1 MTNHNHYDIELKNW
15 IDNEKIA
22 ANLLNL
28 IGQLMYDK
36 GIEIVLFRQNIL
48 DVGVTELMRLLSY
61 AENVIERKIELETA
75 LILAQEIT
83 DMELPPSKL
92 DLGLLTAEFHEDNNT
107 NHRLFLENKLQKVLN
122 SNSNFSPRDV
132 VLFGFGRIGRL
143 AAREL
148 IRQAGK
154 GQQMRLKAIV
164 VRNITD
170 EQIMKRA
177 NLLRNDSVHGS
188 FKGIVD
194 VDLEKRIIIV
204 NGQIIHLI
212 DGSNPDSID
221 YEKYG
226 INNALLID
234 NTGVFKSKEALSCH
248 LKSKGIKKVLLT
260 APGTEIPN
268 IVYGINN
275 KEIDVD
281 KTDIF
286 SAASCTTNCI
296 APILKIVNDKYEI
309 VNGHLET
316 VHSYTNDQNLLD
328 NMHKKPRRGRSA
340 AINMVITTTG
350 AGNAV
355 TKVIPSLEGKLTA
368 NAVRVPTANVSLAIM
383 RLKIKNKTNLE
394 EVNNL
399 IREAAL
405 KGNLVNQINYQIDP
419 DLVSTDIVGNSCC
432 SVFDSQATIVTKEG
446 YDIVLYVWYDNE
458 FGYTKQVIRL
468 AKQISKVRRLTYY

>member
-1 MTNHNHYDIELKNW
+1 MADHNLYDKKLDCWIE
-15 IDNEKIA
+15 NEKIA

-28 IGQLMYDK
+28 VGQLMYDK
-36 GIEIVLFRQNIL
+36 GIEVVIFRQNIL
-48 DVGVTELMRLLSY
+48 DVGVTELMRLVSY
-61 AENVIERKIELETA
+61 AENVVKRKIELNIA
-75 LILAQEIT
+75 LEIAKEIT
-83 DMELPPSKL
+83 KMQLPPSKL
-92 DLGLLTAEFHEDNNT
+92 DLGLLTAEFLEESSKNYDE
-107 NHRLFLENKLQKVLN
+107 FLQEKLNKIL
-122 SNSNFSPRDV
+122 SSESSFSPRDI

-154 GQQMRLKAIV
+154 GQQMRLRAIV
-164 VRNITD
+164 VRNISD
-170 EQIMKRA
+170 EQIKKRA
-177 NLLRNDSVHGS
+177 NLLRNDSVHGA
-188 FKGIVD
+188 FKGIVE
-194 VDLEKRIIIV
+194 VDLDKRIIIV

-212 DGSNPDSID
+212 DGAKPEKID
-221 YEKYG
+221 YEKYD
-226 INNALLID
+226 IHNALLID
-234 NTGVFKSKEALSCH
+234 NTGVFKSKDALSCH

-275 KEIDVD
+275 KGLDIDENH
-281 KTDIF
+281 IF

-296 APILKIVNDKYEI
+296 APILKIVEDKLNI

-350 AGNAV
+350 AGKAV
-355 TKVIPSLEGKLTA
+355 TKVIPSLAGKLTA
-368 NAVRVPTANVSLAIM
+368 NAVRVPTANVSLAI
-383 RLKIKNKTNLE
+383 LQLNLSKKTSVE
-394 EVNNL
+394 EINNL
-399 IREAAL
+399 VREASL

-419 DLVSTDIVGNSCC
+419 DLVSTDIVGDSCC
-432 SVFDSQATIVTKEG
+432 SVFDSQATIVTKDG
-446 YDIVLYVWYDNE
+446 FDVVLYVWYDNE

-468 AKQISKVRRLTYY
+468 AKQISKVRRLHYY

>member
-92 DLGLLTAEFHEDNNT
+92 DLGLLTAEFHEDNST
-107 NHRLFLENKLQKVLN
+107 NHRLFLETKLQKVLN

-194 VDLEKRIIIV
+194 IDLKKRIIIV

-275 KEIDVD
+275 KEFDVD

-383 RLKIKNKTNLE
+383 RLKIKEKTNLE
-394 EVNNL
+394 EVNNI

>member
-75 LILAQEIT
+75 LKLAQEIT

-92 DLGLLTAEFHEDNNT
+92 DLGLLTAEFHEDNST
-107 NHRLFLENKLQKVLN
+107 NHRLFLETKLEKVLN
-122 SNSNFSPRDV
+122 SNSNFSPRDI

-248 LKSKGIKKVLLT
+248 LKSKGIKKVLS
-260 APGTEIPN
+260 
-268 IVYGINN
+268 V
-275 KEIDVD
+275 
-281 KTDIF
+281 
-286 SAASCTTNCI
+286 
-296 APILKIVNDKYEI
+296 
-309 VNGHLET
+309 
-316 VHSYTNDQNLLD
+316 SYTHLTL
-328 NMHKKPRRGRSA
+328 P
-340 AINMVITTTG
+340 
-350 AGNAV
+350 
-355 TKVIPSLEGKLTA
+355 TKA
-368 NAVRVPTANVSLAIM
+368 
-383 RLKIKNKTNLE
+383 
-394 EVNNL
+394 
-399 IREAAL
+399 
-405 KGNLVNQINYQIDP
+405 
-419 DLVSTDIVGNSCC
+419 
-432 SVFDSQATIVTKEG
+432 
-446 YDIVLYVWYDNE
+446 
-458 FGYTKQVIRL
+458 
-468 AKQISKVRRLTYY
+468 

>member
-1 MTNHNHYDIELKNW
+1 MINQNSYDKQLSNW

-48 DVGVTELMRLLSY
+48 DVGVTELMRLVSY
-61 AENVIERKIELETA
+61 AENVVERKIKLDTA
-75 LILAQEIT
+75 LKLTQEIT
-83 DMELPPSKL
+83 KMELPPSKL
-92 DLGLLTAEFHEDNNT
+92 DLGLLTAEFLEENT
-107 NHRLFLENKLQKVLN
+107 NDLKIFLKNKLQN
-122 SNSNFSPRDV
+122 IISTEINFSPRDV

-164 VRNITD
+164 VRNISD
-170 EQIMKRA
+170 EQIEKRA

-194 VDLEKRIIIV
+194 VDLESRRIIV

-212 DGSNPDSID
+212 DGSNPEKID

-226 INNALLID
+226 IKNALLID
-234 NTGVFKSKEALSCH
+234 NTGAFKSKEALSCH

-275 KEIDVD
+275 KEVNVD
-281 KTDIF
+281 EIDIF

-350 AGNAV
+350 AGKAV

-383 RLKIKNKTNLE
+383 RLKIKNKANLK

-405 KGNLVNQINYQIDP
+405 KGDLVNQINYQIDP
-419 DLVSTDIVGNSCC
+419 DLVSTDIVGNPCC

>member
-61 AENVIERKIELETA
+61 TENVIERKIELETA

-92 DLGLLTAEFHEDNNT
+92 DLGLLTAEFHEDNSA
-107 NHRLFLENKLQKVLN
+107 NHKLFLENKLQKVLN
-122 SNSNFSPRDV
+122 STSNFSPRDV

-275 KEIDVD
+275 KEVDVD

-328 NMHKKPRRGRSA
+328 NMHQKPRRGRSA

-355 TKVIPSLEGKLTA
+355 TKVIASLEGKLTA

-383 RLKIKNKTNLE
+383 RLKIKEKTNLE

>member
-1 MTNHNHYDIELKNW
+1 MINSKLYDDQFNTW
-15 IDNEKIA
+15 ILNEKLA
-22 ANLLNL
+22 VNLLNYS
-28 IGQLMYDK
+28 GQLMYDK

-48 DVGVTELMRLLSY
+48 DIGVTELMRLFSY
-61 AENVIERKIELETA
+61 AENVVKRKIDIKTA
-75 LILAQEIT
+75 LELIKEINHLT
-83 DMELPPSKL
+83 LPPSKL
-92 DLGLLTAEFHEDNNT
+92 DIGLLTAEYIEDSGNSFKD
-107 NHRLFLENKLQKVLN
+107 FLEEKLSKIIN
-122 SNSNFSPRDV
+122 SKNNFQPRDI

-148 IRQAGK
+148 IRQAGN

-170 EQIMKRA
+170 EQIIKRA

-188 FKGIVD
+188 FNGVVD
-194 VDLEKRIIIV
+194 IDIENKRIII

-212 DGSNPDSID
+212 EGSKPDEIN
-221 YEKYG
+221 YENYG
-226 INNALLID
+226 IKDALLID
-234 NTGVFKSKEALSCH
+234 NTGAFTSRKALSCH
-248 LKSKGIKKVLLT
+248 LKSKGINKVLLT

-275 KEIDVD
+275 KDLDIENIN
-281 KTDIF
+281 IF

-296 APILKIVNDKYEI
+296 APILQIIEDKYEI
-309 VNGHLET
+309 INGHLET

-350 AGNAV
+350 AGKAV

-383 RLKIKNKTNLE
+383 RLNIKNKTNID

-399 IREAAL
+399 IREEAIG
-405 KGNLVNQINYQIDP
+405 GNLINQINYQIDP
-419 DLVSTDIVGNSCC
+419 DLVSTDIVGNPCC
-432 SVFDSQATIVTKEG
+432 SVFDSQATIVTEDG
-446 YDIVLYVWYDNE
+446 QDIVLYVWYDNE

>member
-1 MTNHNHYDIELKNW
+1 MINQNSYDKQLNNW

-28 IGQLMYDK
+28 VGQLMYDR

-48 DVGVTELMRLLSY
+48 DVGVTELMRLVSY
-61 AENVIERKIELETA
+61 AENVVERKIKLDTA
-75 LILAQEIT
+75 LKLTEEIT
-83 DMELPPSKL
+83 SMELPPSKL
-92 DLGLLTAEFHEDNNT
+92 DLGLLTAEFLEENT
-107 NHRLFLENKLQKVLN
+107 NDHKIFLKNKLQN
-122 SNSNFSPRDV
+122 IISTEINFSPRDV

-164 VRNITD
+164 VRNISD
-170 EQIMKRA
+170 EQIEKRA
-177 NLLRNDSVHGS
+177 NLLKNDSVHGS

-194 VDLEKRIIIV
+194 VDLEKRMIIV

-212 DGSNPDSID
+212 DGSNPENID

-226 INNALLID
+226 IKNALLID
-234 NTGVFKSKEALSCH
+234 NTGAFKSKEALSCH

-275 KEIDVD
+275 KEVNVD
-281 KTDIF
+281 EIDIF

-350 AGNAV
+350 AGKAV
-355 TKVIPSLEGKLTA
+355 TKVIPALEGKLTA

-383 RLKIKNKTNLE
+383 RLKIKNKANLK

-405 KGNLVNQINYQIDP
+405 RGDLVNQINYQIDP
-419 DLVSTDIVGNSCC
+419 DLVSTDIVGNPCC
-432 SVFDSQATIVTKEG
+432 SVFDSQATIVTEDG

>member
-92 DLGLLTAEFHEDNNT
+92 DLGLLTAEFHEDNST
-107 NHRLFLENKLQKVLN
+107 NHRLFLETKLQKVLN

-275 KEIDVD
+275 KEVDVD

-383 RLKIKNKTNLE
+383 RLKIKEKTNLE
-394 EVNNL
+394 QVNKL

>member
-1 MTNHNHYDIELKNW
+1 MTNHNHYDFELKNW

-92 DLGLLTAEFHEDNNT
+92 DLGLLTAEFHEDNST
-107 NHRLFLENKLQKVLN
+107 NHRLFLETKLQKVLN

-275 KEIDVD
+275 KEVDVD

-383 RLKIKNKTNLE
+383 RLKIKEKTNLE

-432 SVFDSQATIVTKEG
+432 SVFDSQATIVTKDG

>member
-1 MTNHNHYDIELKNW
+1 MADHNLYDKQLDNW
-15 IDNEKIA
+15 IENEKIA

-28 IGQLMYDK
+28 VGQLMYDK
-36 GIEIVLFRQNIL
+36 GIEVVIFRQNIL
-48 DVGVTELMRLLSY
+48 DVGVTELMRLVSY
-61 AENVIERKIELETA
+61 AENVVKRKIELNIA
-75 LILAQEIT
+75 LEIAKEIT
-83 DMELPPSKL
+83 KMQLPPSKL
-92 DLGLLTAEFHEDNNT
+92 DLGLLTAEFLEESSKNYT
-107 NHRLFLENKLQKVLN
+107 EFLEEKLNKIL
-122 SNSNFSPRDV
+122 SSESSFSPRDI

-154 GQQMRLKAIV
+154 GQQMRLRAIV
-164 VRNITD
+164 VRNISD
-170 EQIMKRA
+170 EQIKKRA
-177 NLLRNDSVHGS
+177 NLLRNDSVHGA
-188 FKGIVD
+188 FKGIVE
-194 VDLEKRIIIV
+194 VDLDKRIIIV

-212 DGSNPDSID
+212 DGANPEKID
-221 YEKYG
+221 YEKYD
-226 INNALLID
+226 IHNALLID
-234 NTGVFKSKEALSCH
+234 NTGVFKSKDALSCH
-248 LKSKGIKKVLLT
+248 LKSNGIKKVLLT

-275 KEIDVD
+275 KGLDIDENH
-281 KTDIF
+281 IF

-296 APILKIVNDKYEI
+296 APILKIVEDKLNI

-350 AGNAV
+350 AGKAV

-368 NAVRVPTANVSLAIM
+368 NAVRVPTANVSLAIL
-383 RLKIKNKTNLE
+383 RLNLSKKTSVE
-394 EVNNL
+394 EINNL
-399 IREAAL
+399 VREASL

-419 DLVSTDIVGNSCC
+419 DLVSTDIVGDSCC

-446 YDIVLYVWYDNE
+446 YDVVLYVWYDNE

-468 AKQISKVRRLTYY
+468 AKQISKVRRLHYY

>member
-1 MTNHNHYDIELKNW
+1 MADHNLYDKQLDNW
-15 IDNEKIA
+15 IENEKIA

-28 IGQLMYDK
+28 VGQLMYDK
-36 GIEIVLFRQNIL
+36 GIEVVIFRQNIL
-48 DVGVTELMRLLSY
+48 DVGVTELMRLVSY
-61 AENVIERKIELETA
+61 AENVVKRKIELNIA
-75 LILAQEIT
+75 LEIAKEIT
-83 DMELPPSKL
+83 KMQLPPSKL
-92 DLGLLTAEFHEDNNT
+92 DLGLLTAEFLEESPKNYT
-107 NHRLFLENKLQKVLN
+107 EFLEEKLNKIL
-122 SNSNFSPRDV
+122 SSESSFSPRDI

-154 GQQMRLKAIV
+154 GQQMRLRAIV
-164 VRNITD
+164 VRNISD
-170 EQIMKRA
+170 EQIKKRA
-177 NLLRNDSVHGS
+177 NLLRNDSVHGA
-188 FKGIVD
+188 FKGIVE
-194 VDLEKRIIIV
+194 VDLDKRMIIV

-212 DGSNPDSID
+212 DGANPEKID
-221 YEKYG
+221 YEKYD
-226 INNALLID
+226 IHNALLID
-234 NTGVFKSKEALSCH
+234 NTGVFKSKDALSCH
-248 LKSKGIKKVLLT
+248 LKSNGIKKVLLT

-275 KEIDVD
+275 KGLDIDENH
-281 KTDIF
+281 IF

-296 APILKIVNDKYEI
+296 APILKIVEDKLNI

-350 AGNAV
+350 AGKAV

-368 NAVRVPTANVSLAIM
+368 NAVRVPTANVSLAIL
-383 RLKIKNKTNLE
+383 RLNLRKKTSIE
-394 EVNNL
+394 EINNL
-399 IREAAL
+399 VREASL

-419 DLVSTDIVGNSCC
+419 DLVSTDIVGDSCC

-446 YDIVLYVWYDNE
+446 YDVVLYVWYDNE

-468 AKQISKVRRLTYY
+468 AKQISKVRRLHYY

>member
-1 MTNHNHYDIELKNW
+1 MADHNLYDKQLDSWIE
-15 IDNEKIA
+15 NEKIA

-28 IGQLMYDK
+28 VGQLMYDK
-36 GIEIVLFRQNIL
+36 GIEVVIFRQNIL
-48 DVGVTELMRLLSY
+48 DVGVTELMRLVSY
-61 AENVIERKIELETA
+61 AENVVKRKIELNIA
-75 LILAQEIT
+75 LEIAKEIT
-83 DMELPPSKL
+83 KMQLPPSKL
-92 DLGLLTAEFHEDNNT
+92 DLGLLTAEFLEESPKNYT
-107 NHRLFLENKLQKVLN
+107 EFLEEKLNKIL
-122 SNSNFSPRDV
+122 SSESSFSPRDI

-154 GQQMRLKAIV
+154 GQQMRLRAIV
-164 VRNITD
+164 VRNISD
-170 EQIMKRA
+170 EQIKKRA
-177 NLLRNDSVHGS
+177 NLLRNDSVHGA
-188 FKGIVD
+188 FKGIVE
-194 VDLEKRIIIV
+194 VDLDKRIIIV

-212 DGSNPDSID
+212 DGANPEKID
-221 YEKYG
+221 YEKYD
-226 INNALLID
+226 IHNALLID
-234 NTGVFKSKEALSCH
+234 NTGVFKSKDALSCH

-275 KEIDVD
+275 KGLDIDENH
-281 KTDIF
+281 IF

-296 APILKIVNDKYEI
+296 APILKIVEDKLNI

-350 AGNAV
+350 AGKAV

-368 NAVRVPTANVSLAIM
+368 NAVRVPTANVSLAIL
-383 RLKIKNKTNLE
+383 RLNLSKKTSVE
-394 EVNNL
+394 EINNL
-399 IREAAL
+399 VREASL

-419 DLVSTDIVGNSCC
+419 DLVSTDIVGDSCC

-446 YDIVLYVWYDNE
+446 YDVVLYVWYDNE

-468 AKQISKVRRLTYY
+468 AKQISKVRRLHYY

>member
-1 MTNHNHYDIELKNW
+1 MADHNLYDKQLDNW
-15 IDNEKIA
+15 IENEKIA

-28 IGQLMYDK
+28 VGQLMYDK
-36 GIEIVLFRQNIL
+36 GIEVVIFRQNIL
-48 DVGVTELMRLLSY
+48 DVGVTELMRLVSY
-61 AENVIERKIELETA
+61 AENVVKRKIELNIA
-75 LILAQEIT
+75 LEIAKEIT
-83 DMELPPSKL
+83 KMQLPPSKL
-92 DLGLLTAEFHEDNNT
+92 DLGLLTAEFLEESPKNYT
-107 NHRLFLENKLQKVLN
+107 EFLEEKLNKIL
-122 SNSNFSPRDV
+122 SSESSFSPRDI

-154 GQQMRLKAIV
+154 GQQMRLRAIV
-164 VRNITD
+164 VRNISD
-170 EQIMKRA
+170 EQIKKRA
-177 NLLRNDSVHGS
+177 NLLRNDSVHGA
-188 FKGIVD
+188 FKGIVEVNLD
-194 VDLEKRIIIV
+194 KRIIIV

-212 DGSNPDSID
+212 DGENPEKID
-221 YEKYG
+221 YEKYD
-226 INNALLID
+226 INDALLID
-234 NTGVFKSKEALSCH
+234 NTGVFKSKDALSCH

-275 KEIDVD
+275 KGLDIDENH
-281 KTDIF
+281 IF

-296 APILKIVNDKYEI
+296 APILKIVEDKLNI

-350 AGNAV
+350 AGKAV

-368 NAVRVPTANVSLAIM
+368 NAVRVPTANVSLAIL
-383 RLKIKNKTNLE
+383 RLNLSKKTSVE
-394 EVNNL
+394 EINNL
-399 IREAAL
+399 VREASL

-419 DLVSTDIVGNSCC
+419 DLVSTDIVGDSCC

-446 YDIVLYVWYDNE
+446 YDVGLYVWYDNE

-468 AKQISKVRRLTYY
+468 AKQISKVRRLHYY

>member
-22 ANLLNL
+22 SNLLNL

-92 DLGLLTAEFHEDNNT
+92 DLGLLTAEFHEDNST
-107 NHRLFLENKLQKVLN
+107 NHRLFLETKLQKVLN

-275 KEIDVD
+275 KEVDVD
-281 KTDIF
+281 KTNIF

-383 RLKIKNKTNLE
+383 RLKIKEKTNLE
-394 EVNNL
+394 EVNNI

>member
-1 MTNHNHYDIELKNW
+1 MINQELYNDQFNNW
-15 IDNEKIA
+15 ISNEKTA
-22 ANLLNL
+22 VNLLNYC
-28 IGQLMYDK
+28 GQLMYDK

-48 DVGVTELMRLLSY
+48 DVGVTELMRLFSY
-61 AENVIERKIELETA
+61 AENVVKRKIDIQTA
-75 LILAQEIT
+75 LELIIEINKLN
-83 DMELPPSKL
+83 LPPSKL
-92 DLGLLTAEFHEDNNT
+92 DIGLLTSEFIEEKSVNKHD
-107 NHRLFLENKLQKVLN
+107 FLDKKLSKIINAKNDFL
-122 SNSNFSPRDV
+122 PRDII
-132 VLFGFGRIGRL
+132 LFGFGRIGRL

-148 IRQAGK
+148 VRQAGK

-164 VRNITD
+164 VRNITN
-170 EQIMKRA
+170 EQIIKRA

-188 FKGIVD
+188 FNGVVD
-194 VDLEKRIIIV
+194 IDIENKRIII

-212 DGSNPDSID
+212 EGSKPDEIN
-221 YEKYG
+221 YENYG
-226 INNALLID
+226 IIDALLID
-234 NTGVFKSKEALSCH
+234 NTGAFTSRKALSCH
-248 LKSKGIKKVLLT
+248 LKSKGINKVLLT

-275 KEIDVD
+275 KDLDIENIN
-281 KTDIF
+281 IF

-296 APILKIVNDKYEI
+296 APILQIIEDKYEI
-309 VNGHLET
+309 INGHLET

-350 AGNAV
+350 AGKAV

-383 RLKIKNKTNLE
+383 RLNIKNKTNID

-399 IREAAL
+399 IREEAIG
-405 KGNLVNQINYQIDP
+405 GNLINQINYQIDP
-419 DLVSTDIVGNSCC
+419 DLVSTDIVGNPCC
-432 SVFDSQATIVTKEG
+432 SVFDSQATIVTEDG
-446 YDIVLYVWYDNE
+446 QDIVLYVWYDNE

>member
-1 MTNHNHYDIELKNW
+1 MADHNLYDKQLDNW
-15 IDNEKIA
+15 IENEKIA

-28 IGQLMYDK
+28 VGQLMYDK
-36 GIEIVLFRQNIL
+36 GIEVVIFRQNIL
-48 DVGVTELMRLLSY
+48 DVGVTELMRLVSY
-61 AENVIERKIELETA
+61 AENVVKRKIKLNIALEIA
-75 LILAQEIT
+75 KEIT
-83 DMELPPSKL
+83 KMQLPPSKL
-92 DLGLLTAEFHEDNNT
+92 DLGLLTAEFLEESQKNYT
-107 NHRLFLENKLQKVLN
+107 EFLEEKLNKIL
-122 SNSNFSPRDV
+122 SSESSFSPRDI

-154 GQQMRLKAIV
+154 GQQMRLRAIV
-164 VRNITD
+164 VRNISD
-170 EQIMKRA
+170 EQIKKRA
-177 NLLRNDSVHGS
+177 NLLRNDSVHGA
-188 FKGIVD
+188 FKGIVE
-194 VDLEKRIIIV
+194 VDLDKRMIIV

-212 DGSNPDSID
+212 DGANPEKID
-221 YEKYG
+221 YEKYD
-226 INNALLID
+226 IHNALLID
-234 NTGVFKSKEALSCH
+234 NTGVFKSKDALSCH

-275 KEIDVD
+275 KGLDIDENH
-281 KTDIF
+281 IF

-296 APILKIVNDKYEI
+296 APVLKIVEDKLNI

-350 AGNAV
+350 AGKAV

-368 NAVRVPTANVSLAIM
+368 NAVRVPTANVSLAIL
-383 RLKIKNKTNLE
+383 RLNLSKKTSVE
-394 EVNNL
+394 EINNL
-399 IREAAL
+399 VREASL

-419 DLVSTDIVGNSCC
+419 DLVSTDIVGDSCC

-446 YDIVLYVWYDNE
+446 YDVVLYVWYDNE

-468 AKQISKVRRLTYY
+468 AKQISKVRRLHYY

>member
-1 MTNHNHYDIELKNW
+1 MTNHKHYDIELKNW

-92 DLGLLTAEFHEDNNT
+92 DLGLLTAEFHEDNST
-107 NHRLFLENKLQKVLN
+107 NHRLFLETKLQKVLN

-275 KEIDVD
+275 KEVDVD

-383 RLKIKNKTNLE
+383 RLKIKEKTNLE

>member
-22 ANLLNL
+22 SNLLNL

-92 DLGLLTAEFHEDNNT
+92 DLGLLTAEFHEDNST
-107 NHRLFLENKLQKVLN
+107 NHRLFLETKLQKVLN

-275 KEIDVD
+275 KEVDVD

-432 SVFDSQATIVTKEG
+432 SVFDSQATIVTKDG

>member
-1 MTNHNHYDIELKNW
+1 MADHNLYDKQLDNW
-15 IDNEKIA
+15 IENEKIA

-28 IGQLMYDK
+28 VGQLMYDK
-36 GIEIVLFRQNIL
+36 GIEVVIFRQNIL
-48 DVGVTELMRLLSY
+48 DVGVTELMRLVSY
-61 AENVIERKIELETA
+61 AENVVKRKIELNIA
-75 LILAQEIT
+75 LEIAKEIT
-83 DMELPPSKL
+83 KMQLPPSKL
-92 DLGLLTAEFHEDNNT
+92 DLGLLTAEFLEESSKNYT
-107 NHRLFLENKLQKVLN
+107 EFLEEKLNKIL
-122 SNSNFSPRDV
+122 SSESSFSPRDI

-154 GQQMRLKAIV
+154 GQQMRLRAIV
-164 VRNITD
+164 VRNISD
-170 EQIMKRA
+170 EQIKKRA
-177 NLLRNDSVHGS
+177 NLLRNDSVHGA
-188 FKGIVD
+188 FKGIVE
-194 VDLEKRIIIV
+194 VDLDKRIIIV

-212 DGSNPDSID
+212 DGANPEKID
-221 YEKYG
+221 YEKYD
-226 INNALLID
+226 IHNALLID
-234 NTGVFKSKEALSCH
+234 NTGVFKSKDALSCH

-275 KEIDVD
+275 KGLDIDENH
-281 KTDIF
+281 IF

-296 APILKIVNDKYEI
+296 APILKIVEDKLNI

-350 AGNAV
+350 AGKAV

-368 NAVRVPTANVSLAIM
+368 NAVRVPTANVSLAIL
-383 RLKIKNKTNLE
+383 RLNLSKKTSVE
-394 EVNNL
+394 EINNL
-399 IREAAL
+399 VREASL

-419 DLVSTDIVGNSCC
+419 DLVSTDIVGDSCC

-446 YDIVLYVWYDNE
+446 YDVVLYVWYDNE

-468 AKQISKVRRLTYY
+468 AKQISKVRRLHYY

>member
-1 MTNHNHYDIELKNW
+1 MADHNLYDKQLDNW
-15 IDNEKIA
+15 IENEKIA

-28 IGQLMYDK
+28 VGQLMYDK
-36 GIEIVLFRQNIL
+36 GIEVVIFRQNIL
-48 DVGVTELMRLLSY
+48 DVGVTELMRLVSY
-61 AENVIERKIELETA
+61 AENVVKRKIELNIA
-75 LILAQEIT
+75 LEIAKEIT
-83 DMELPPSKL
+83 KMQLPPSKL
-92 DLGLLTAEFHEDNNT
+92 DLGLLTAEFLEESPKNYT
-107 NHRLFLENKLQKVLN
+107 EFLEEKLNKIL
-122 SNSNFSPRDV
+122 SSESSFSPRDI

-154 GQQMRLKAIV
+154 GQQMRLRAIV
-164 VRNITD
+164 VRNISD
-170 EQIMKRA
+170 EQIKKRA
-177 NLLRNDSVHGS
+177 NLLRNDSVHGA
-188 FKGIVD
+188 FKGIVE
-194 VDLEKRIIIV
+194 VDLVKRIIIV

-212 DGSNPDSID
+212 DGANPEKIN
-221 YEKYG
+221 YEKYD
-226 INNALLID
+226 IHNALLID
-234 NTGVFKSKEALSCH
+234 NTGVFKSKDALSCH

-275 KEIDVD
+275 KGLDIDENH
-281 KTDIF
+281 IF

-296 APILKIVNDKYEI
+296 APILKIVEDKLNI

-350 AGNAV
+350 AGKAV

-368 NAVRVPTANVSLAIM
+368 NAVRVPTANVSLAIL
-383 RLKIKNKTNLE
+383 RLNLSKKTSVE
-394 EVNNL
+394 EINNL
-399 IREAAL
+399 VREASL

-419 DLVSTDIVGNSCC
+419 DLVSTDIVGDSCC

-446 YDIVLYVWYDNE
+446 YDVVLYVWYDNE

-468 AKQISKVRRLTYY
+468 AKQISKVRRLHYY

>member
-1 MTNHNHYDIELKNW
+1 MINSKLYDDQFNTW
-15 IDNEKIA
+15 ILNEKLA
-22 ANLLNL
+22 VNLLNYS
-28 IGQLMYDK
+28 GQLMYDK

-48 DVGVTELMRLLSY
+48 DIGVTELMRLFSY
-61 AENVIERKIELETA
+61 AENVVKRKIDIKTA
-75 LILAQEIT
+75 LELIKEINHLT
-83 DMELPPSKL
+83 LPPSKL
-92 DLGLLTAEFHEDNNT
+92 DIGLLTAEYIEDSGNSFKD
-107 NHRLFLENKLQKVLN
+107 FLEEKLSKIIN
-122 SNSNFSPRDV
+122 SKNNFQPRDI

-148 IRQAGK
+148 IRQAGN

-170 EQIMKRA
+170 EQIIKRA

-188 FKGIVD
+188 FNGVVD
-194 VDLEKRIIIV
+194 IDIENKRIII

-212 DGSNPDSID
+212 EGSKPDEIN
-221 YEKYG
+221 YENYG
-226 INNALLID
+226 IIDALLID
-234 NTGVFKSKEALSCH
+234 NTGAFTSRKALSCH
-248 LKSKGIKKVLLT
+248 LKSKGINKVLLT

-275 KEIDVD
+275 KDLDIENIN
-281 KTDIF
+281 IF

-296 APILKIVNDKYEI
+296 APILQIIEDKYEI
-309 VNGHLET
+309 INGHLET

-350 AGNAV
+350 AGKAV

-383 RLKIKNKTNLE
+383 RLNIKNKTNID

-399 IREAAL
+399 IREEAIG
-405 KGNLVNQINYQIDP
+405 GNLINQINYQIDP
-419 DLVSTDIVGNSCC
+419 DLVSTDIVGNPCC
-432 SVFDSQATIVTKEG
+432 SVFDSQATIVTEDG
-446 YDIVLYVWYDNE
+446 QDIVLYVWYDNE

>member
-92 DLGLLTAEFHEDNNT
+92 DLGLLTAEFHEDNST
-107 NHRLFLENKLQKVLN
+107 NHRLFLETKLQKVIN

-383 RLKIKNKTNLE
+383 RLKIKEKTNLE
-394 EVNNL
+394 EVNNI

>member
-1 MTNHNHYDIELKNW
+1 MINSKLYDDQFNTW
-15 IDNEKIA
+15 ILNEKLA
-22 ANLLNL
+22 VNLLNYS
-28 IGQLMYDK
+28 GQLMYDK

-48 DVGVTELMRLLSY
+48 DIGVTELMRLFSY
-61 AENVIERKIELETA
+61 AENVVKRKIDIKTA
-75 LILAQEIT
+75 LELIKEINHLA
-83 DMELPPSKL
+83 LPPSKL
-92 DLGLLTAEFHEDNNT
+92 DIGLLTAEYIEDSPNSFKD
-107 NHRLFLENKLQKVLN
+107 FLEEKLTKIIN
-122 SNSNFSPRDV
+122 SKNNFQPRDI

-148 IRQAGK
+148 IRQAGN

-170 EQIMKRA
+170 EQIIKRA

-188 FKGIVD
+188 FNGVVD
-194 VDLEKRIIIV
+194 IDIENKRIII

-212 DGSNPDSID
+212 EGSKPDEIN
-221 YEKYG
+221 YENYG
-226 INNALLID
+226 IKDALLID
-234 NTGVFKSKEALSCH
+234 NTGAFTSRKALSCH
-248 LKSKGIKKVLLT
+248 LKSKGINKVLLT

-275 KEIDVD
+275 KDLDIENIN
-281 KTDIF
+281 IF

-296 APILKIVNDKYEI
+296 APILQIIEDKYEI
-309 VNGHLET
+309 INGHLET

-350 AGNAV
+350 AGKAV

-383 RLKIKNKTNLE
+383 RLNIKNKTNID

-399 IREAAL
+399 IREEAIC
-405 KGNLVNQINYQIDP
+405 GNLVNQINYQIDP
-419 DLVSTDIVGNSCC
+419 DLVSTDIVGNPCC
-432 SVFDSQATIVTKEG
+432 SVFDSKATIVTEDG
-446 YDIVLYVWYDNE
+446 QDIVLYVWYDNE

>member
-1 MTNHNHYDIELKNW
+1 MADHNLYDKQLDNW
-15 IDNEKIA
+15 IENEKIA

-28 IGQLMYDK
+28 VGQLMYDK
-36 GIEIVLFRQNIL
+36 GIEVVIFRQNIL
-48 DVGVTELMRLLSY
+48 DVGVTELMRLVSY
-61 AENVIERKIELETA
+61 AENVVKRKIELNIA
-75 LILAQEIT
+75 LEIAKEIT
-83 DMELPPSKL
+83 KMQLPPSKL
-92 DLGLLTAEFHEDNNT
+92 DLGLLTAEFLEESPKNYT
-107 NHRLFLENKLQKVLN
+107 EFLEEKLNKIL
-122 SNSNFSPRDV
+122 SSESSFSPRDI

-154 GQQMRLKAIV
+154 GQQMRLRAIV
-164 VRNITD
+164 VRNISD
-170 EQIMKRA
+170 EQIKKRA
-177 NLLRNDSVHGS
+177 NLLRNDSVHGA
-188 FKGIVD
+188 FKGIVE
-194 VDLEKRIIIV
+194 VDLDKRIIIV

-212 DGSNPDSID
+212 DGANPEKID
-221 YEKYG
+221 YEKYD
-226 INNALLID
+226 IHNALLID
-234 NTGVFKSKEALSCH
+234 NTGVFKSKDALSCH

-275 KEIDVD
+275 KGLDIDENH
-281 KTDIF
+281 IF

-296 APILKIVNDKYEI
+296 APILKIVEDKLNI

-350 AGNAV
+350 AGKAV

-368 NAVRVPTANVSLAIM
+368 NAVRVPTANVSLAIL
-383 RLKIKNKTNLE
+383 RLNLSKKTSVKE
-394 EVNNL
+394 INNL
-399 IREAAL
+399 VREASL

-419 DLVSTDIVGNSCC
+419 DLVSTDIVGDSCC
-432 SVFDSQATIVTKEG
+432 SVFDSQATIVTREG
-446 YDIVLYVWYDNE
+446 YDVVLYVWYDNE

-468 AKQISKVRRLTYY
+468 AKQISKVRRLHYY

>member
-1 MTNHNHYDIELKNW
+1 MADHNLYDKQLDNW
-15 IDNEKIA
+15 IENEKIA

-28 IGQLMYDK
+28 VGQLMYDK
-36 GIEIVLFRQNIL
+36 GIEVVIFRQNIL
-48 DVGVTELMRLLSY
+48 DVGVTELMRLVSY
-61 AENVIERKIELETA
+61 AENVVKRKIELNIA
-75 LILAQEIT
+75 LEIAKEIT
-83 DMELPPSKL
+83 KMQLPPSKL
-92 DLGLLTAEFHEDNNT
+92 DLGLLTAEFLEESPKNYT
-107 NHRLFLENKLQKVLN
+107 EFLEEKLNKIL
-122 SNSNFSPRDV
+122 SSESSFSPRDI

-154 GQQMRLKAIV
+154 GQQMRLRAIV
-164 VRNITD
+164 VRNISD
-170 EQIMKRA
+170 EQIKKRA
-177 NLLRNDSVHGS
+177 NLLRNDSVHGA
-188 FKGIVD
+188 FKGIVE
-194 VDLEKRIIIV
+194 VDLVKRIIIV

-212 DGSNPDSID
+212 DGANPEKID
-221 YEKYG
+221 YEKYD
-226 INNALLID
+226 IHNALLID
-234 NTGVFKSKEALSCH
+234 NTGVFKSKDALSCH

-275 KEIDVD
+275 KGLDIDENH
-281 KTDIF
+281 IF

-296 APILKIVNDKYEI
+296 APILKIVEDKLNI

-350 AGNAV
+350 AGKAV

-368 NAVRVPTANVSLAIM
+368 NAVRVPTANVSLAIL
-383 RLKIKNKTNLE
+383 RLNLSKKTSVE
-394 EVNNL
+394 EINNL
-399 IREAAL
+399 VREASL

-419 DLVSTDIVGNSCC
+419 DLVSTDIVGDSCC

-446 YDIVLYVWYDNE
+446 YDVVLYVWYDNE

-468 AKQISKVRRLTYY
+468 AKQISKVRRLHYY

>member
-92 DLGLLTAEFHEDNNT
+92 DLGLLTAEFHEDNST
-107 NHRLFLENKLQKVLN
+107 NHRLFLETKLQKVLN
-122 SNSNFSPRDV
+122 SNSNFSPRDI

-275 KEIDVD
+275 KEVDVD

-383 RLKIKNKTNLE
+383 RLKIKEKTNLE

-399 IREAAL
+399 IREAAI

>member
-92 DLGLLTAEFHEDNNT
+92 DLGLLTAEFHEDNST
-107 NHRLFLENKLQKVLN
+107 NHRLFLETKLQKVLN

-275 KEIDVD
+275 KEVDVD

-383 RLKIKNKTNLE
+383 RLKIKEKTNLE

-399 IREAAL
+399 IREAAI

-446 YDIVLYVWYDNE
+446 CDIVLYVWYDNE

>member
-92 DLGLLTAEFHEDNNT
+92 DLGLLTAEFHEDNST
-107 NHRLFLENKLQKVLN
+107 NHRLFLETKLQKVLN

-275 KEIDVD
+275 KEVDVD

-383 RLKIKNKTNLE
+383 RLKIKEKTNLE

>member
-1 MTNHNHYDIELKNW
+1 MINSKLYDDQFNTW
-15 IDNEKIA
+15 ILNEKLA
-22 ANLLNL
+22 VNLLNYS
-28 IGQLMYDK
+28 GQLMYDK

-48 DVGVTELMRLLSY
+48 DIGVTELMRLFSY
-61 AENVIERKIELETA
+61 AENVVKRKIDIKTA
-75 LILAQEIT
+75 LELIKEINHLT
-83 DMELPPSKL
+83 LPPSKL
-92 DLGLLTAEFHEDNNT
+92 DIGLLTAEYIEDSGNSFKD
-107 NHRLFLENKLQKVLN
+107 FLEEKLSKIIN
-122 SNSNFSPRDV
+122 SKNNFQPRDI

-148 IRQAGK
+148 IRQAGN

-170 EQIMKRA
+170 EQIIKRA

-188 FKGIVD
+188 FNGVVD
-194 VDLEKRIIIV
+194 IDIENKRIII

-212 DGSNPDSID
+212 EGSKPDEIN
-221 YEKYG
+221 YENYG
-226 INNALLID
+226 IINALLID
-234 NTGVFKSKEALSCH
+234 NTGAFTSRKALSCH
-248 LKSKGIKKVLLT
+248 LKSKGINKVLLT

-275 KEIDVD
+275 KDLDIENIN
-281 KTDIF
+281 IF

-296 APILKIVNDKYEI
+296 APILQIIEDKYEI
-309 VNGHLET
+309 INGHLET

-350 AGNAV
+350 AGKAV

-383 RLKIKNKTNLE
+383 RLNIKNKTNID

-399 IREAAL
+399 IREEAIG
-405 KGNLVNQINYQIDP
+405 GNLINQINYQIDP
-419 DLVSTDIVGNSCC
+419 DLVSTDIVGNPCC
-432 SVFDSQATIVTKEG
+432 SVFDSQATIVTEDG
-446 YDIVLYVWYDNE
+446 QDIVLYVWYDNE

>member
-1 MTNHNHYDIELKNW
+1 MADHNLYDKQLDNW
-15 IDNEKIA
+15 IENEKIA

-28 IGQLMYDK
+28 VGQLMYDK
-36 GIEIVLFRQNIL
+36 GIEVVIFRQNIL
-48 DVGVTELMRLLSY
+48 DVGVTELMRLVSY
-61 AENVIERKIELETA
+61 AENVVKRKIKLNIALEIA
-75 LILAQEIT
+75 KEIT
-83 DMELPPSKL
+83 KMQLPPSKL
-92 DLGLLTAEFHEDNNT
+92 DLGLLTAEFLEESQKNYT
-107 NHRLFLENKLQKVLN
+107 EFLEEKLNKIL
-122 SNSNFSPRDV
+122 SSESSFSPRDI

-154 GQQMRLKAIV
+154 GQQMRLRAIV
-164 VRNITD
+164 VRNISD
-170 EQIMKRA
+170 EQIKKRA
-177 NLLRNDSVHGS
+177 NLLRNDSVHGA
-188 FKGIVD
+188 FKGIVE
-194 VDLEKRIIIV
+194 VDLDKRIIIV

-212 DGSNPDSID
+212 DGANPEKID
-221 YEKYG
+221 YEKYD
-226 INNALLID
+226 IHNALLID
-234 NTGVFKSKEALSCH
+234 NTGVFKSKDALSCH

-275 KEIDVD
+275 KGLDIDENH
-281 KTDIF
+281 IF

-296 APILKIVNDKYEI
+296 APILKIVEDKLNI

-350 AGNAV
+350 AGKAV

-368 NAVRVPTANVSLAIM
+368 NAVRVPTANVSLAIL
-383 RLKIKNKTNLE
+383 RLNLSKKTSVE
-394 EVNNL
+394 EINNL
-399 IREAAL
+399 VREASL

-419 DLVSTDIVGNSCC
+419 DLVSTDIVGDSCC
-432 SVFDSQATIVTKEG
+432 SVFDSQATIVTREG
-446 YDIVLYVWYDNE
+446 YDVVLYVWYDNE

-468 AKQISKVRRLTYY
+468 AKQISKVRRLHYY

>member
-22 ANLLNL
+22 SNLLNL

-92 DLGLLTAEFHEDNNT
+92 DLGLLTAEFHEDNST
-107 NHRLFLENKLQKVLN
+107 NHRLFLETKLQKVLN

-204 NGQIIHLI
+204 NGQIIYLI

-248 LKSKGIKKVLLT
+248 LKSKGINKVLLT

-275 KEIDVD
+275 KEVDVD

-383 RLKIKNKTNLE
+383 RLKIKEKTNLE

>member
-1 MTNHNHYDIELKNW
+1 MADHNLYDKQLDNW
-15 IDNEKIA
+15 IENEKIA

-28 IGQLMYDK
+28 VGQLMYDK
-36 GIEIVLFRQNIL
+36 GIEVVIFRQNIL
-48 DVGVTELMRLLSY
+48 DVGVTELMRLVSY
-61 AENVIERKIELETA
+61 AENVVKRKIELNIA
-75 LILAQEIT
+75 LEIAKEIT
-83 DMELPPSKL
+83 KMQLPPSKL
-92 DLGLLTAEFHEDNNT
+92 DLGLLTAEFLEESPKNYT
-107 NHRLFLENKLQKVLN
+107 EFLEEKLNKILSSQ
-122 SNSNFSPRDV
+122 SSFSPRDI

-154 GQQMRLKAIV
+154 GQQMRLRAIV
-164 VRNITD
+164 VRNISD
-170 EQIMKRA
+170 EQIKKRA
-177 NLLRNDSVHGS
+177 NLLRNDSVHGA
-188 FKGIVD
+188 FKGIVE
-194 VDLEKRIIIV
+194 VDLDKRMIIV

-212 DGSNPDSID
+212 DGANPEKID
-221 YEKYG
+221 YEKYD
-226 INNALLID
+226 IHNALLID
-234 NTGVFKSKEALSCH
+234 NTGVFKSKDALSCH

-275 KEIDVD
+275 KGLDIDENH
-281 KTDIF
+281 IF

-296 APILKIVNDKYEI
+296 APILKIVEDKLNI

-350 AGNAV
+350 AGKAV

-368 NAVRVPTANVSLAIM
+368 NAVRVPTANVSLAIL
-383 RLKIKNKTNLE
+383 RLNLSKKTSVE
-394 EVNNL
+394 EINNL
-399 IREAAL
+399 VREASL

-419 DLVSTDIVGNSCC
+419 DLVSTDIVGDSCC

-446 YDIVLYVWYDNE
+446 YDVVLYVWYDNE

-468 AKQISKVRRLTYY
+468 AKQISKVRRLHYY

>member
-92 DLGLLTAEFHEDNNT
+92 DLGLLTAEFHEDNST

-122 SNSNFSPRDV
+122 SYSNFSPRDV

-275 KEIDVD
+275 KEVDVD